1 MELNSSFSDK
11 KRVCTSYIIETW
23 QRLLLVVL
31 CVFLALAAFIGNSLV
46 ILTVYRTPVLRTIN
60 NCLLTSLA
68 VADLLTGSIAVPI
81 YIGNLLLFRN
91 PFQKSS
97 VLSNAVDASGIVIY
111 ISSTYSI
118 CAVSVDR
125 FVSVKYALR
134 YNSIMTFRRC
144 SYVIASIWIFSF
156 IYVIFYWLF
165 RFQLTFLG
173 EYWKI
178 WMAASIIIYA
188 TPVVVTISCYGYIL
202 KEALRQTRSIT
213 VLNVQ
218 QQAQQSNTRKT
229 NLTVALVV
237 GISLLCV
244 LPIITQMIYVLTVG
258 CSNQAS
264 LLLTWAVFAAYG
276 NCAVNPWI
284 YGLRRR
290 EFRDVFKKLLRPCG
304 P

>member
-1 MELNSSFSDK
+1 M
-11 KRVCTSYIIETW
+11 
-23 QRLLLVVL
+23 
-31 CVFLALAAFIGNSLV
+31 
-46 ILTVYRTPVLRTIN
+46 
-60 NCLLTSLA
+60 
-68 VADLLTGSIAVPI
+68 
-81 YIGNLLLFRN
+81 
-91 PFQKSS
+91 
-97 VLSNAVDASGIVIY
+97 
-111 ISSTYSI
+111 
-118 CAVSVDR
+118 SVDR

-134 YNSIMTFRRC
+134 YNSIVTFRRC

-173 EYWKI
+173 EHWKI
-178 WMAASIIIYA
+178 CMAASIIIYA

-258 CSNQAS
+258 CSDQAS